1 MANIINQYG
10 QVKLGVRYVSAP
22 LTSSYLLDTYS
33 GAAAAYSLRKLRAAY
48 TGAAIRV
55 RRSSDNTTLDV
66 GFKADG
72 TLDTTAM
79 LSFVGAG
86 NGFVSIWYDQSG
98 NSLNMVQDTSVL
110 QPTIVTAGSV
120 KTDAGKPA
128 LIFNQQRLSLPSVNM
143 NISSLSLF
151 YVGNSYGQN
160 ANYGGLI
167 VMQSVSPSDNPEIR
181 FGLQASTLAYWNGGY
196 AMNANYGMNV
206 TKVYSSFITGNTT
219 IDLYGNN
226 TLLGTGTRAGTLS
239 NIKEFTLG
247 GYNLYNGYQI
257 GYMSE
262 CIVYTTNQTTNRT
275 DINTNINSFYSI
287 YATDVDAQAFIT
299 AAAITDSTQQT
310 AINTLVTNLKTAG
323 IWTKMKAIYPFVGG
337 TAAQHRFNLK
347 DPRTV
352 NEAFYLTFNG
362 GGTHSATGYQPNGN
376 SYANTQFSEYNNITN
391 NDTQLSNYSHLSV
404 YSRTNAASTD
414 ANGGIGVYDY
424 QDGYGSFMISIKRAD
439 GLSFAY
445 SRGNAATTPLVIPD
459 SRGFFLV
466 NRQSNSLLKYSRNN
480 ELIGQNT
487 TTINNGAT
495 RAGVTLGAVY
505 DWGRRYYD
513 NKEEA
518 FASIGFSLTDVEA
531 TALYNAVQTYQTTLG
546 RAV

>member
-1 MANIINQYG
+1 
-10 QVKLGVRYVSAP
+10 
-22 LTSSYLLDTYS
+22 
-33 GAAAAYSLRKLRAAY
+33 
-48 TGAAIRV
+48 
-55 RRSSDNTTLDV
+55 
-66 GFKADG
+66 
-72 TLDTTAM
+72 M

-275 DINTNINSFYSI
+275 DINTNINSFYTI
-287 YATDVDAQAFIT
+287 Y
-299 AAAITDSTQQT
+299 
-310 AINTLVTNLKTAG
+310 
-323 IWTKMKAIYPFVGG
+323 
-337 TAAQHRFNLK
+337 
-347 DPRTV
+347 
-352 NEAFYLTFNG
+352 
-362 GGTHSATGYQPNGN
+362 
-376 SYANTQFSEYNNITN
+376 
-391 NDTQLSNYSHLSV
+391 
-404 YSRTNAASTD
+404 
-414 ANGGIGVYDY
+414 
-424 QDGYGSFMISIKRAD
+424 
-439 GLSFAY
+439 
-445 SRGNAATTPLVIPD
+445 
-459 SRGFFLV
+459 
-466 NRQSNSLLKYSRNN
+466 
-480 ELIGQNT
+480 
-487 TTINNGAT
+487 
-495 RAGVTLGAVY
+495 
-505 DWGRRYYD
+505 
-513 NKEEA
+513 
-518 FASIGFSLTDVEA
+518 
-531 TALYNAVQTYQTTLG
+531 
-546 RAV
+546 

>member
-10 QVKLGVRYVSAP
+10 QVKLGVRYASAP
-22 LTSSYLLDTYS
+22 LTSSYLLDTYG
-33 GAAAAYSLRKLRAAY
+33 GAAAAYSLRKLRTAY

-55 RRSSDNTTLDV
+55 RRSSDNTSQDI

-287 YATDVDAQAFIT
+287 YVTDTDAQAFIT
-299 AAAITDSTQQT
+299 AAAITDTTQQS
-310 AINTLVTNLKTAG
+310 AINTLVTDLKTAN

-352 NEAFYLTFNG
+352 NEAFYLDFIG
-362 GGTHSATGYQPNGN
+362 GGAHSVTGYKGNGSN
-376 SYANTQFSEYNNITN
+376 GYANTFLTPSTTLTTNNIHYSYYNRTN
-391 NDTQLSNYSHLSV
+391 VSEFRYDIGAYQSSPLGSFYGALSWYDGTLNRFFLSVNSNEQNVVNADARKFFIANKTTVGSASAFINTTKTSLTVTDRSLPSIPMFINTRNLNGTNDT
-404 YSRTNAASTD
+404 AS
-414 ANGGIGVYDY
+414 
-424 QDGYGSFMISIKRAD
+424 S
-439 GLSFAY
+439 
-445 SRGNAATTPLVIPD
+445 
-459 SRGFFLV
+459 
-466 NRQSNSLLKYSRNN
+466 
-480 ELIGQNT
+480 
-487 TTINNGAT
+487 
-495 RAGVTLGAVY
+495 
-505 DWGRRYYD
+505 
-513 NKEEA
+513 KECA
-518 FASIGFSLTDVEA
+518 FASIGDGLTDAEA
-531 TALYNAVQTYQTTLG
+531 TAFYTAVQAYQTTLG
-546 RAV
+546 RQV